1 MGPVGVILRGLF
13 YRQRDEPEACAS
25 HPPRIELRFGAG
37 VVVGFGET
45 MHLFA
50 LIAVTMCAFAANS
63 VLARAGVFAF
73 DMEPLLFAGV
83 RLASGAGM
91 LAVLVSLRGGWGP
104 VDRERVITSGTLLLY
119 LVPFSI
125 AYLTLPAGLGAL
137 ILFGVV
143 QITMFGGS
151 YMAGTQPSTRQWAG
165 MAVAMAGLGWLLW
178 PTERMTLDAIGVV
191 FMVVSGFGWG
201 VFSMRGRGS
210 KDPLGDMALSF
221 VLCAPVALVLVL
233 IGGGWSLGGVACAV
247 VSGAISSGLG
257 YALWYRVLP
266 QVAATTSAVA
276 QLSVPVIAIVAG
288 AVLLH
293 EIITLDVV
301 LASAV
306 VLGGIAVSVLKRA

>member
-1 MGPVGVILRGLF
+1 M
-13 YRQRDEPEACAS
+13 Q
-25 HPPRIELRFGAG
+25 
-37 VVVGFGET
+37 
-45 MHLFA
+45 LFA

-63 VLARAGVFAF
+63 ILARAGVFTF
-73 DMEPLLFAGV
+73 EMEPLLFAGV
-83 RLASGAGM
+83 RLASGAAM
-91 LAVLVSLRGGWGP
+91 LAVLVLMRGGWAR
-104 VDRERVITSGTLLLY
+104 VSRARVITASTLLLY

-125 AYLTLPAGLGAL
+125 AYLTLPSGVGAL
-137 ILFGVV
+137 ILFGIV

-151 YMAGTQPSTRQWAG
+151 YLAGTQPNARQWVG

-178 PTERMTLDAIGVV
+178 PTESMTLDVMGVV

-210 KDPLGDMALSF
+210 QDPLGDMALSF
-221 VLCAPVALVLVL
+221 ALCAPVALVLML
-233 IGGGWSLGGVACAV
+233 IGTGWSLGGLICAV
-247 VSGAISSGLG
+247 LSGAVMSGLG

-288 AVLLH
+288 AILLN
-293 EIITLDVV
+293 ETITLDVV
-301 LASAV
+301 VASAV